1 MTGLPAHLSPFTPK
15 SIPMAKE
22 WLYFNSRDEL
32 LRVDVSKIMC
42 FEADGNYTNILMTN
56 NMRASVCMNLAAMEK
71 MLADNLK
78 EKATRYVRIGK
89 RYIINLNYVY
99 QLNVLRHKLVLSDF
113 DTCSYSVEISKEAL
127 KKLKEIVVKLRI

>member
-1 MTGLPAHLSPFTPK
+1 
-15 SIPMAKE
+15 MAKE

-71 MLADNLK
+71 MLHALPEKMREHYADIMYETGEEDQVLH
-78 EKATRYVRIGK
+78 RYVKAADKISALIKCIEETEGDRCQTA
-89 RYIINLNYVY
+89 NLTV
-99 QLNVLRHKLVLSDF
+99 SAF
-113 DTCSYSVEISKEAL
+113 A
-127 KKLKEIVVKLRI
+127 

>member
-1 MTGLPAHLSPFTPK
+1 
-15 SIPMAKE
+15 MAKE

-99 QLNVLRHKLVLSDF
+99 QLNVLRHKLVLSDC

>member
-1 MTGLPAHLSPFTPK
+1 
-15 SIPMAKE
+15 MAKE

-99 QLNVLRHKLVLSDF
+99 QLSVLRKKLVLSDM
-113 DTCSYSVEISKEAL
+113 DRCTYSIEVSKEAL
-127 KKLKEIVVKLRI
+127 KMLKDIMVKVKI

>member
-1 MTGLPAHLSPFTPK
+1 MYGFTE
-15 SIPMAKE
+15 S
-22 WLYFNSRDEL
+22 FN
-32 LRVDVSKIMC
+32 I
-42 FEADGNYTNILMTN
+42 
-56 NMRASVCMNLAAMEK
+56 SVCAALSLFCLTEK
-71 MLADNLK
+71 MRADNLK